1 MILLIWEYSL
11 RALYHIF
18 LKAKSDSDSNTETA
32 IASWLSTKEEF
43 MRDGIIMWVI
53 VMLPAFIYQGR
64 ITKKKVD

>member
-32 IASWLSTKEEF
+32 IASWLPTKEEF

-53 VMLPAFIYQGR
+53 VMLPTIIYQG
-64 ITKKKVD
+64 